1 MLRGINNPELIKTLL
16 EAGAKVESK
25 NKEGQTAL
33 MMASSNG
40 LINNVRALVLAGSDF
55 SQRDDEGRDALA
67 YAIENEHKVV
77 IRFLRSQGALESV
90 ARASEEK

>member
-67 YAIENEHKVV
+67 YAIEKNT
-77 IRFLRSQGALESV
+77 RL
-90 ARASEEK
+90 